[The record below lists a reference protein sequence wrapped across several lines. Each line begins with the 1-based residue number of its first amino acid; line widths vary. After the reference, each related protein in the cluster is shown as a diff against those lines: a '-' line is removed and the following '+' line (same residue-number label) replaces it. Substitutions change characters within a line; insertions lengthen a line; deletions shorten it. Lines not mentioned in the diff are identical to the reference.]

1 MVEKAMQMK
10 ERIKFFRKQMR
21 TVILVILA
29 ASVAGIVMICLSVST
44 PMSSFATLPQPSID
58 VSDLNN
64 RTKWYKVNQVPYSIS
79 QQVNEL
85 CAAPNP
91 DRIATRQ
98 SKNPHDRKAITVY
111 VNQIGTE
118 AMMSAKSML
127 FPTGAVIV
135 KKKIDPQS
143 RSDAALLYT
152 VMIKHQLDFNPNAG
166 GWEFAVVSGNP
177 PQLQSRGDL
186 ASCMECHLQRKQ
198 DDYVF
203 RTYR

>member
-1 MVEKAMQMK
+1 MQIK
-10 ERIKFFRKQMR
+10 ERMNKFVRKQMQ
-21 TVILVILA
+21 TFILVVLT
-29 ASVAGIVMICLSVST
+29 ASIAGIATICLYIST

-64 RTKWYKVNQVPYSIS
+64 PKKWYKVNRVPYSIS
-79 QQVNEL
+79 PQIDIL
-85 CAAPNP
+85 CAAPN
-91 DRIATRQ
+91 RIGTRK
-98 SKNPHDRKAITVY
+98 SPHDRKAITVY
-111 VNQIGTE
+111 VNQIGTA

-127 FPTGAVIV
+127 FPTGTVIV
-135 KKKIDPQS
+135 KKKIDPRS
-143 RSDAALLYT
+143 RDEAGLLYT
-152 VMIKHQLDFNPNAG
+152 VMIKQQLDFNPNVG

-186 ASCMECHLQRKQ
+186 ASCMECHIQRKQ

>member
-1 MVEKAMQMK
+1 MK
-10 ERIKFFRKQMR
+10 EHIKFVRHKMRK
-21 TVILVILA
+21 VIPFVLA
-29 ASVAGIVMICLSVST
+29 VSIVGIATIWAYIST

-64 RTKWYKVNQVPYSIS
+64 PKKWYKVNQVPYSIS

-85 CAAPNP
+85 CAPLNP

-98 SKNPHDRKAITVY
+98 SKNPHDLKAITVY
-111 VNQIGTE
+111 VNKIGTE
-118 AMMSAKSML
+118 AMISAKSML

-135 KKKIDPQS
+135 KKKIDPRS
-143 RSDAALLYT
+143 RDEAGLLYT
-152 VMIKHQLDFNPNAG
+152 VMIKQQLDFNPNAG

-186 ASCMECHLQRKQ
+186 ASCMECHMQRKQ
-198 DDYVF
+198 NDYVF

>member
-1 MVEKAMQMK
+1 VEKAMQIK
-10 ERIKFFRKQMR
+10 ERMNKFVRKQMR
-21 TVILVILA
+21 TFILVILA
-29 ASVAGIVMICLSVST
+29 ASIAGITTMYLSVST

-64 RTKWYKVNQVPYSIS
+64 PKKWYKVNRVPYSIS

-85 CAAPNP
+85 CAAPNR

-111 VNQIGTE
+111 VNNIGTE

-135 KKKIDPQS
+135 KKKIDPRS
-143 RSDAALLYT
+143 RDEAGLLYT
-152 VMIKHQLDFNPNAG
+152 VMIKQQLDFNPKAG

-186 ASCMECHLQRKQ
+186 ASCMECHIQQKQ
-198 DDYVF
+198 ADYVF